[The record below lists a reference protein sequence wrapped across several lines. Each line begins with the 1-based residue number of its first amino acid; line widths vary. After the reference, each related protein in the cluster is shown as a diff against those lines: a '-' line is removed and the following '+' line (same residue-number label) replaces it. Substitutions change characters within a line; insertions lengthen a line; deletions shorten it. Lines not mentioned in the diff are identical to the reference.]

1 MPWMSP
7 GKDHQM
13 ITTGPVMRITKQ
25 ECIDKICARFGK
37 DFRENDLHRPASLA
51 TVLEMLDALGLIQI
65 EK

>member
-1 MPWMSP
+1 
-7 GKDHQM
+7 M